1 MRKANREIQNF
12 DEIVAL
18 LARCDTLHIG
28 MTGESGPYVVPV
40 SFGFEVVDDKITL
53 YFHGSKEGMKHDL
66 LARDSR
72 VCV

>member
-28 MTGESGPYVVPV
+28 M
-40 SFGFEVVDDKITL
+40 
-53 YFHGSKEGMKHDL
+53 
-66 LARDSR
+66 SR
-72 VCV
+72 ATAASAWKPACCTAIAASAAA